1 MSTTE
6 QIHPKGRKLGARS
19 SARDVVSLLHAEDLN
34 AVKAVGRVR
43 PQIAAAA
50 NLIASALEAGGRLI
64 YAGAGTSG
72 RLGALDA
79 AECPPTFGTE
89 PWQVVA
95 LIAGGA
101 KALTRAIEG
110 AEDDVIDAV
119 RIIRGVKAAE
129 GDVVCG
135 ISASGRT
142 PWVLALLD
150 EARLLGCKTVLVSCN
165 PREAKKVRV
174 DVRIAPDTGAEVIA
188 GSTRLKA
195 GTATKLVLNALT
207 TAAMVKLGRVEQGR
221 MSRLRPTNAK
231 LRERAVG
238 IVADLL
244 GVQRKEAERR
254 LDAAGDVAKAIR

>member
-1 MSTTE
+1 MSSTE
-6 QIHPKGRKLGARS
+6 KVHPKGRRLGAKS
-19 SARDVVSLLHAEDLN
+19 SARQVVELLHREDLK
-34 AVKAVGRVR
+34 AVKAAGRVR
-43 PQIAAAA
+43 KPIAAAA
-50 NLIASALEAGGRLI
+50 ELIATALRGGGRLI

-79 AECPPTFGTE
+79 AECPPTFGTA

-101 KALTRAIEG
+101 KALTRAVEG

-119 RIIRGVKAAE
+119 RTIRGSKAGM

-135 ISASGRT
+135 ITASGRT
-142 PWVLALLD
+142 PWVLALLK
-150 EARLLGCKTVLVSCN
+150 EARLLGARTVLVSCN
-165 PREAKKVRV
+165 PRASRTVKV
-174 DVRIAPDTGAEVIA
+174 DVRIVPDTGPEVLA

-195 GTATKLVLNALT
+195 GTATKLVLNALS
-207 TAAMVKLGRVEQGR
+207 TAAMVRLGHVTCGR
-221 MSRLRPTNAK
+221 MSRLKPTNAK

-244 GVQRKEAERR
+244 GVDRRVAASR
-254 LDAAGDVAKAIR
+254 LDAAGDVAKALE